1 MIDGLD
7 VKIEDDVR
15 RHLASWK
22 RWQLGEGVA
31 GVGST
36 LGYSD
41 ERMMTI
47 DSNRNNDRPVVITH
61 ECERTNRA
69 VLRMKVEDW
78 RGWAA
83 LDCYHFRTEAKR
95 ACAKACRVHHREIEA
110 ILRRAH
116 ENLLHFRREDAYRA
130 ISINPAPVLA

>member
-31 GVGST
+31 GVGNT
-36 LGYSD
+36 LGYCE

-69 VLRMKVEDW
+69 VFTCGATSPG
-78 RGWAA
+78 GWWAKTPDSMHVLPAGNAA
-83 LDCYHFRTEAKR
+83 SYD
-95 ACAKACRVHHREIEA
+95 
-110 ILRRAH
+110 
-116 ENLLHFRREDAYRA
+116 LLSTSGTTSLNFEWSFEVAEG
-130 ISINPAPVLA
+130 